1 MGILSIYYNTL
12 VRDLQEKKRWKK
24 YMQSPIMIGVLL
36 IIVVLL
42 INSDYNIYK
51 TNQITKMNREES
63 EKKLA
68 LLQDNRDRLIAELER
83 LKTERG
89 VEEEL
94 RNKFQITKLGE
105 EVLVVVDEVSDK
117 KPEVSDNKSYWDSFL
132 DFFTK

>member
-1 MGILSIYYNTL
+1 M
-12 VRDLQEKKRWKK
+12 RDLQEKKRWKK